1 MCTSHWLVS
10 IIAVLI
16 FISSSPMTGRKY
28 GQMRLW
34 VTMSK
39 CLDLFSFWAKLL
51 GTAGKTLPPL
61 SSNYF
66 SAAQATPVK
75 KVKGDKS
82 EASTAPPPSPT
93 PAPHLSREQ
102 PFLPMYPPMQAI
114 PYAMPFPM
122 YHPSMAMP
130 SPYYPG
136 FFPPHNPG
144 DTLHAQEPS
153 KYKSGIVCNVLQD
166 FTYHDFQLAHEVTLI
181 DEWHN
186 YPWSVHFCQGG
197 KVACVAANLH

>member
-1 MCTSHWLVS
+1 M
-10 IIAVLI
+10 
-16 FISSSPMTGRKY
+16 
-28 GQMRLW
+28 
-34 VTMSK
+34 
-39 CLDLFSFWAKLL
+39 
-51 GTAGKTLPPL
+51 
-61 SSNYF
+61 
-66 SAAQATPVK
+66 K

-144 DTLHAQEPS
+144 DTLH
-153 KYKSGIVCNVLQD
+153 V
-166 FTYHDFQLAHEVTLI
+166 
-181 DEWHN
+181 
-186 YPWSVHFCQGG
+186 
-197 KVACVAANLH
+197 